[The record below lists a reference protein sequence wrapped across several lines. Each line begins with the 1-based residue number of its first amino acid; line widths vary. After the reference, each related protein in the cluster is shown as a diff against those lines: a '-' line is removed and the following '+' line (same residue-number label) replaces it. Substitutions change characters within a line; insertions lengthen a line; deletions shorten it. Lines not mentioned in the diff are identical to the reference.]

1 MARESFDSFDTLS
14 YDSTEEFMPDVL
26 KTLLKQTKSL
36 QSLENLQRSVVA
48 EVQDLK
54 HGLTNG
60 LKEGHKDGLKP
71 KERKALLSL
80 HERMDAVEGSLQA
93 LTQQLGHLCALVAT
107 LRRD

>member
-36 QSLENLQRSVVA
+36 QSLENLQRSVVS

-54 HGLTNG
+54 DG
-60 LKEGHKDGLKP
+60 LKNGVKDGLNA
-71 KERKALLSL
+71 KERKSL
-80 HERMDAVEGSLQA
+80 QSMTARMDAVEVSLQA
-93 LTQQLGHLCALVAT
+93 LTQQLGHLCALMAT
-107 LRRD
+107 LRRE

>member
-36 QSLENLQRSVVA
+36 QSLENLQRSVVS

-54 HGLTNG
+54 
-60 LKEGHKDGLKP
+60 DGLNA
-71 KERKALLSL
+71 KERKSL
-80 HERMDAVEGSLQA
+80 QSMTARMDAVEVSLQA
-93 LTQQLGHLCALVAT
+93 LTQQLGHLCALMAT

>member
-1 MARESFDSFDTLS
+1 MARESFDSLDTLS
-14 YDSTEEFMPDVL
+14 YDSTDECMPDVL

-54 HGLTNG
+54 HGL
-60 LKEGHKDGLKP
+60 KDGLKP

-80 HERMDAVEGSLQA
+80 NERMDVVEGSLQA

>member
-36 QSLENLQRSVVA
+36 QSLENLQRSVVS

-54 HGLTNG
+54 YGL
-60 LKEGHKDGLKP
+60 KDGLNA
-71 KERKALLSL
+71 KERKSL
-80 HERMDAVEGSLQA
+80 QSMTARMDAVEVSLQA
-93 LTQQLGHLCALVAT
+93 LTQQLGHLCALMAT
-107 LRRD
+107 LRRE

>member
-1 MARESFDSFDTLS
+1 
-14 YDSTEEFMPDVL
+14 MPDVL

-54 HGLTNG
+54 HGLKDG
-60 LKEGHKDGLKP
+60 LKDGLKP

-80 HERMDAVEGSLQA
+80 NERMDVVEGSLQA

>member
-54 HGLTNG
+54 HGLTD
-60 LKEGHKDGLKP
+60 KEGHKDGLKP